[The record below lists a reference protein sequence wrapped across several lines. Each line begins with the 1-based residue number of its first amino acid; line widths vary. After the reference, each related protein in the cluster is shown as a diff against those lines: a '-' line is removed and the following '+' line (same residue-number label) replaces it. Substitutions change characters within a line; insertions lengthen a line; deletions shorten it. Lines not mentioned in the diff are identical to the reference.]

1 MSEATS
7 QREMMRLVAQLYYVR
22 ELGQPE
28 IAALTGF
35 SISKVSRLLASA
47 GPPASSASPSKARR
61 RRRRRSPAPS
71 PRRSAVEVW
80 VTPGHETAPA
90 LAARLCGVAAAPR
103 LADELPGE
111 GAIGLTGGYTVESL
125 VAALPAGNAPRV
137 AVVVPLV
144 GGWDSS
150 NPHLNSNE
158 IARHM
163 AERIGAG
170 VRLLHAPGL
179 LDNEATT
186 AALLSDSA
194 VTATTRFWGELRLA
208 LVGMSGAPR
217 FAPGYGTVMDRLDD
231 DGRARLAGKGAV
243 GDVAGHLVRLDGSFV
258 QDEWER
264 RTISIPIETLRAVP
278 RVVGIAAGA
287 NKVETIVAGART
299 GLLHLLITDEP
310 TAAIAACCSRSRVC
324 SGGTALGGLEGAAQ
338 GGRRGF
344 GPRTSVGWCP
354 GPRPAA
360 GTRPRPRPSVGS
372 CPGPRPAPGTRPH
385 PRPTAG
391 WCEVPPQA
399 ILRRQP

>member
-1 MSEATS
+1 MADKVPGSGTEEAARAIVAGIAEGESGGSVGAPGWAAETATADAVESTS

-35 SISKVSRLLASA
+35 SISKVSRLLSSARSA
-47 GPPASSASPSKARR
+47 GVVRISVEG
-61 RRRRRSPAPS
+61 APS
-71 PRRSAVEVW
+71 VPTPLARSLSEALGVEVW

-103 LADELPGE
+103 LADELPTE

-125 VAALPAGNAPRV
+125 VAALPSAKHPQ

-179 LDNEATT
+179 LDSEATT

-194 VTATTRFWGELRLA
+194 VTATTRLWNELRLA

-231 DGRARLAGKGAV
+231 EGRARLTGKGAV
-243 GDVAGHLVRLDGSFV
+243 GDVAGHLVRLDGSLV
-258 QDEWER
+258 RDEWER

-310 TAAIAACCSRSRVC
+310 TAQAA
-324 SGGTALGGLEGAAQ
+324 LEL
-338 GGRRGF
+338 
-344 GPRTSVGWCP
+344 
-354 GPRPAA
+354 
-360 GTRPRPRPSVGS
+360 VGS
-372 CPGPRPAPGTRPH
+372 GR
-385 PRPTAG
+385 
-391 WCEVPPQA
+391 
-399 ILRRQP
+399 

>member
-1 MSEATS
+1 VAVWSRAKPIVSRKGLAMARKSTEVTEVAEAVEGTEPTEPTEATS
-7 QREMMRLVAQLYYVR
+7 LREMMRLVAQLYYVR

-35 SISKVSRLLASA
+35 SISKVSRLLATARSSGVVRISVEGA
-47 GPPASSASPSKARR
+47 PAAPTPVAR
-61 RRRRRSPAPS
+61 AL
-71 PRRSAVEVW
+71 AEALGVEVW
-80 VTPGHETAPA
+80 ITPGHETAPA

-103 LADELPGE
+103 LADELPAD

-125 VAALPAGNAPRV
+125 VAALPASSRPG

-150 NPHLNSNE
+150 NPHLNSND

-194 VTATTRFWGELRLA
+194 VTATTRYWGELRLA

-231 DGRARLAGKGAV
+231 DGRARLSGKGAV

-258 QDEWER
+258 HDEWER
-264 RTISIPIETLRAVP
+264 RTISIPIETLRGVP

-287 NKVETIVAGART
+287 NKVDTIVAGART

-310 TAAIAACCSRSRVC
+310 TAAAA
-324 SGGTALGGLEGAAQ
+324 LEL
-338 GGRRGF
+338 
-344 GPRTSVGWCP
+344 V
-354 GPRPAA
+354 AA
-360 GTRPRPRPSVGS
+360 GR
-372 CPGPRPAPGTRPH
+372 
-385 PRPTAG
+385 
-391 WCEVPPQA
+391 
-399 ILRRQP
+399 

>member
-1 MSEATS
+1 MANEMVKGRRSGAPDAVDLPAGAGSREDAAGSDAAEATS

-35 SISKVSRLLASA
+35 SISKVSRLLAAARAA
-47 GPPASSASPSKARR
+47 GVVRISVEG
-61 RRRRRSPAPS
+61 APS
-71 PRRSAVEVW
+71 EPTALARALSEALGVEAW
-80 VTPGHETAPA
+80 VTPGHETSPA
-90 LAARLCGVAAAPR
+90 LAARLCAVAAAPR
-103 LADELPGE
+103 LAEELPDE

-125 VAALPAGNAPRV
+125 VAALPAGSHAG

-158 IARHM
+158 IVRHM
-163 AERIGAG
+163 AERIGAAA
-170 VRLLHAPGL
+170 RLLHAPGL

-208 LVGMSGAPR
+208 LLGMSGAPR

-231 DGRARLAGKGAV
+231 AGRARLASKGAV

-264 RTISIPIETLRAVP
+264 RTISIPIETLRRVP
-278 RVVGIAAGA
+278 RVVGIAAGS

-310 TAAIAACCSRSRVC
+310 TAAAALELVRS
-324 SGGTALGGLEGAAQ
+324 
-338 GGRRGF
+338 GR
-344 GPRTSVGWCP
+344 
-354 GPRPAA
+354 
-360 GTRPRPRPSVGS
+360 
-372 CPGPRPAPGTRPH
+372 
-385 PRPTAG
+385 
-391 WCEVPPQA
+391 
-399 ILRRQP
+399 

>member
-1 MSEATS
+1 MADVTGGAGGAGGSGGAGVGSVGAGSPGAGTDLPETTS

-35 SISKVSRLLASA
+35 SISKVSRLLAAARGA
-47 GPPASSASPSKARR
+47 GVVRISVEGAPAAPTPIARAL
-61 RRRRRSPAPS
+61 SDGLG
-71 PRRSAVEVW
+71 VDVW
-80 VTPGHETAPA
+80 VMPGQDTAPA

-103 LADELPGE
+103 LAAELPEE

-125 VAALPAGNAPRV
+125 VAALPASVRPL

-150 NPHLNSNE
+150 NPHLNSND

-231 DGRARLAGKGAV
+231 AGRARLAGKGAV

-258 QDEWER
+258 EDEWER
-264 RTISIPIETLRAVP
+264 RTISIPVETLRGVP

-310 TAAIAACCSRSRVC
+310 TAAAA
-324 SGGTALGGLEGAAQ
+324 LELL
-338 GGRRGF
+338 
-344 GPRTSVGWCP
+344 
-354 GPRPAA
+354 AA
-360 GTRPRPRPSVGS
+360 GR
-372 CPGPRPAPGTRPH
+372 
-385 PRPTAG
+385 
-391 WCEVPPQA
+391 
-399 ILRRQP
+399 

>member
-1 MSEATS
+1 MTNDGGPVKSVEPTTTPAAETTEATS
-7 QREMMRLVAQLYYVR
+7 LREMMRLVAQLYYVR

-35 SISKVSRLLASA
+35 SISKVSRLLSA
-47 GPPASSASPSKARR
+47 ARAAGVVR
-61 RRRRRSPAPS
+61 I
-71 PRRSAVEVW
+71 AVEGVPTAPTPIARALSAALDVEAW

-90 LAARLCGVAAAPR
+90 LAARLCAVAAASR
-103 LADELPGE
+103 LLDELPQE

-125 VAALPAGNAPRV
+125 VNALPAGSLPAGSLPSGSMPAGSAPPGSRPRV
-137 AVVVPLV
+137 VVVPLV

-194 VTATTRFWGELRLA
+194 VTATTRYWGELKLA

-217 FAPGYGTVMDRLDD
+217 YAPGYGTVMDRLDEA
-231 DGRARLAGKGAV
+231 GRTRLADKGAV

-258 QDEWER
+258 EDEWER
-264 RTISIPIETLRAVP
+264 RTISIPVETLRQVP
-278 RVVGIAAGA
+278 RVIGIAAGS
-287 NKVETIVAGART
+287 NKVETIVAGARS

-310 TAAIAACCSRSRVC
+310 TAAAALELLRV
-324 SGGTALGGLEGAAQ
+324 GG
-338 GGRRGF
+338 
-344 GPRTSVGWCP
+344 
-354 GPRPAA
+354 
-360 GTRPRPRPSVGS
+360 
-372 CPGPRPAPGTRPH
+372 
-385 PRPTAG
+385 
-391 WCEVPPQA
+391 
-399 ILRRQP
+399 

>member
-1 MSEATS
+1 MAEDVGGKPVAGAAGPTGPTGGIDAGEATS

-28 IAALTGF
+28 IATLTGF
-35 SISKVSRLLASA
+35 SVSKVSRLLAA
-47 GPPASSASPSKARR
+47 ARTSGVVR
-61 RRRRRSPAPS
+61 ISVEGAPS
-71 PRRSAVEVW
+71 APTPLARALADALHVEVW
-80 VTPGHETAPA
+80 VTPGQDTAPA

-103 LADELPGE
+103 LLDELPVE

-125 VAALPAGNAPRV
+125 VNALPIGARPK

-179 LDNEATT
+179 LDSEATT

-194 VTATTRFWGELRLA
+194 VTATTRFWGELKLA
-208 LVGMSGAPR
+208 LVGMSGAPKY
-217 FAPGYGTVMDRLDD
+217 APGYGTVMDRLDD
-231 DGRARLAGKGAV
+231 AGRTRLAGKGAA

-264 RTISIPIETLRAVP
+264 RTISIPIETLRRVP
-278 RVVGIAAGA
+278 RVVGIAAGS

-310 TAAIAACCSRSRVC
+310 TAAAA
-324 SGGTALGGLEGAAQ
+324 LELLRTGA
-338 GGRRGF
+338 
-344 GPRTSVGWCP
+344 
-354 GPRPAA
+354 
-360 GTRPRPRPSVGS
+360 
-372 CPGPRPAPGTRPH
+372 
-385 PRPTAG
+385 
-391 WCEVPPQA
+391 
-399 ILRRQP
+399 

>member
-1 MSEATS
+1 LVANGGRGDGGESGGPDAGAGSGAGASVS
-7 QREMMRLVAQLYYVR
+7 QREMLRLVAELYYVR
-22 ELGQPE
+22 DMGQPE

-35 SISKVSRLLASA
+35 SISKVSRLL
-47 GPPASSASPSKARR
+47 SSARAAGVVRISVEGAPAEPTPLAR
-61 RRRRRSPAPS
+61 AL
-71 PRRSAVEVW
+71 SAALGVEVW
-80 VTPGHETAPA
+80 LTPGHETAPA

-103 LADELPGE
+103 LAEELPSD
-111 GAIGLTGGYTVESL
+111 GAIGLTGGYTVEA
-125 VAALPAGNAPRV
+125 VVGALPESSRPRL
-137 AVVVPLV
+137 VVPLV

-163 AERIGAG
+163 AERIGAS

-186 AALLSDSA
+186 QALLADSA

-217 FAPGYGTVMDRLDD
+217 FAPGYGTVMDRLDEE
-231 DGRARLAGKGAV
+231 GRNRLAAQGAV

-258 QDEWER
+258 QDVWER

-287 NKVETIVAGART
+287 NKVETIVAGSRS

-310 TAAIAACCSRSRVC
+310 TATAA
-324 SGGTALGGLEGAAQ
+324 LQLLGAA
-338 GGRRGF
+338 
-344 GPRTSVGWCP
+344 
-354 GPRPAA
+354 
-360 GTRPRPRPSVGS
+360 PS
-372 CPGPRPAPGTRPH
+372 
-385 PRPTAG
+385 
-391 WCEVPPQA
+391 
-399 ILRRQP
+399 

>member
-1 MSEATS
+1 MTNDGGSAKSVEPTTASAAETTEETS
-7 QREMMRLVAQLYYVR
+7 LREMMRLVAQLYYVR

-35 SISKVSRLLASA
+35 SISKVSRLLSA
-47 GPPASSASPSKARR
+47 ARAAGVVRIAVEGVPTAPTPIARALSAALD
-61 RRRRRSPAPS
+61 
-71 PRRSAVEVW
+71 VEVW

-90 LAARLCGVAAAPR
+90 LAARLCAVAAASR
-103 LADELPGE
+103 LLDELPRE

-125 VAALPAGNAPRV
+125 VNALPAGSAPPGSHPRV
-137 AVVVPLV
+137 VVVPLV

-163 AERIGAG
+163 AERIGAS

-194 VTATTRFWGELRLA
+194 VTATTRYWGELKLA

-217 FAPGYGTVMDRLDD
+217 YAPGYGTVMDRLDEA
-231 DGRARLAGKGAV
+231 GRTRLTDKGAV

-264 RTISIPIETLRAVP
+264 RTISIPIETLRQVP
-278 RVVGIAAGA
+278 RVVGIAAGS

-310 TAAIAACCSRSRVC
+310 TAAAALELLRV
-324 SGGTALGGLEGAAQ
+324 GG
-338 GGRRGF
+338 
-344 GPRTSVGWCP
+344 
-354 GPRPAA
+354 
-360 GTRPRPRPSVGS
+360 
-372 CPGPRPAPGTRPH
+372 
-385 PRPTAG
+385 
-391 WCEVPPQA
+391 
-399 ILRRQP
+399 

>member
-1 MSEATS
+1 MMANDKVEFGRLGAPDAVDQSAGAGSREPAAGSDSSEATS

-35 SISKVSRLLASA
+35 SISKVSRLLSAARSA
-47 GPPASSASPSKARR
+47 GVVRISVEGVPSEPTALARALSEALR
-61 RRRRRSPAPS
+61 
-71 PRRSAVEVW
+71 VEAW
-80 VTPGHETAPA
+80 VTPGQETSPA
-90 LAARLCGVAAAPR
+90 LAARLCAVAAAPR
-103 LADELPGE
+103 LAQELPEE

-125 VAALPAGNAPRV
+125 VAALPPASHAG

-194 VTATTRFWGELRLA
+194 VTATTRFWSELRLA
-208 LVGMSGAPR
+208 LLGMSGAPR

-231 DGRARLAGKGAV
+231 AGRARLADKGAV

-264 RTISIPIETLRAVP
+264 RTISIPIETLRTVP
-278 RVVGIAAGA
+278 RVVAIAAGS

-310 TAAIAACCSRSRVC
+310 TAAAA
-324 SGGTALGGLEGAAQ
+324 LELVRA
-338 GGRRGF
+338 GR
-344 GPRTSVGWCP
+344 
-354 GPRPAA
+354 
-360 GTRPRPRPSVGS
+360 
-372 CPGPRPAPGTRPH
+372 
-385 PRPTAG
+385 
-391 WCEVPPQA
+391 
-399 ILRRQP
+399 

>member
-1 MSEATS
+1 
-7 QREMMRLVAQLYYVR
+7 
-22 ELGQPE
+22 
-28 IAALTGF
+28 
-35 SISKVSRLLASA
+35 
-47 GPPASSASPSKARR
+47 
-61 RRRRRSPAPS
+61 
-71 PRRSAVEVW
+71 
-80 VTPGHETAPA
+80 
-90 LAARLCGVAAAPR
+90 VAAAPR
-103 LADELPGE
+103 LAEELPDE

-125 VAALPAGNAPRV
+125 VAALPAGSRAGV
-137 AVVVPLV
+137 VVVPLV

-170 VRLLHAPGL
+170 ARLLHAPGL

-208 LVGMSGAPR
+208 LLGMSGAPR

-231 DGRARLAGKGAV
+231 AGRARLASKGAV

-264 RTISIPIETLRAVP
+264 RTISIPIETLRRVP
-278 RVVGIAAGA
+278 RVVGIAAGS

-310 TAAIAACCSRSRVC
+310 TAAAALELVRS
-324 SGGTALGGLEGAAQ
+324 
-338 GGRRGF
+338 GR
-344 GPRTSVGWCP
+344 
-354 GPRPAA
+354 
-360 GTRPRPRPSVGS
+360 
-372 CPGPRPAPGTRPH
+372 
-385 PRPTAG
+385 
-391 WCEVPPQA
+391 
-399 ILRRQP
+399 

>member
-1 MSEATS
+1 VSRKELLVADPVPGDGTEAALAAVGDGALEGAAGGGAGASDAVESTS

-28 IAALTGF
+28 IATLTGF
-35 SISKVSRLLASA
+35 SISKVSRLLSSARSA
-47 GPPASSASPSKARR
+47 GVVRISVEGTPSVPTPLAR
-61 RRRRRSPAPS
+61 SLSEALGI
-71 PRRSAVEVW
+71 EVW
-80 VTPGHETAPA
+80 VTPGQETTPA

-103 LADELPGE
+103 LAGELPTE

-125 VAALPAGNAPRV
+125 VAALPSAKHPQ

-194 VTATTRFWGELRLA
+194 VTATTRLWRELRLA

-231 DGRARLAGKGAV
+231 EGRARLTGKGAV

-258 QDEWER
+258 RDEWER

-310 TAAIAACCSRSRVC
+310 TAQA
-324 SGGTALGGLEGAAQ
+324 ALGL
-338 GGRRGF
+338 
-344 GPRTSVGWCP
+344 
-354 GPRPAA
+354 
-360 GTRPRPRPSVGS
+360 VGS
-372 CPGPRPAPGTRPH
+372 GR
-385 PRPTAG
+385 
-391 WCEVPPQA
+391 
-399 ILRRQP
+399 

>member
-1 MSEATS
+1 MTKDRASGKSAEPTMAPAAETTEPAEAGGPAEATS
-7 QREMMRLVAQLYYVR
+7 LREMMRLVAQLYYVR

-35 SISKVSRLLASA
+35 SVSKVSRLLAAARAA
-47 GPPASSASPSKARR
+47 GVVRISVDG
-61 RRRRRSPAPS
+61 APS
-71 PRRSAVEVW
+71 APTPLARALSDALRVEAW

-90 LAARLCGVAAAPR
+90 LAARLCAVAAAPR
-103 LADELPGE
+103 LLDELPQE

-125 VAALPAGNAPRV
+125 VNALPAGSLPAGLQSTGLLAAGSLPALSPPPGSQPRV
-137 AVVVPLV
+137 VVVPLV

-194 VTATTRFWGELRLA
+194 VTATTRYWGELKLA

-217 FAPGYGTVMDRLDD
+217 SAPGYGTVMDRLDEA
-231 DGRARLAGKGAV
+231 GRTRLADKGAV

-258 QDEWER
+258 EDEWER
-264 RTISIPIETLRAVP
+264 RTISIPIETLRRVP
-278 RVVGIAAGA
+278 RVVGIAAGS
-287 NKVETIVAGART
+287 NKVETIVAGARS

-310 TAAIAACCSRSRVC
+310 TAAAA
-324 SGGTALGGLEGAAQ
+324 LELLRD
-338 GGRRGF
+338 GR
-344 GPRTSVGWCP
+344 
-354 GPRPAA
+354 
-360 GTRPRPRPSVGS
+360 
-372 CPGPRPAPGTRPH
+372 
-385 PRPTAG
+385 
-391 WCEVPPQA
+391 
-399 ILRRQP
+399 